1 MIEFITRMIDTGG
14 YPGIVLLMFLE
25 NVFPPL
31 PSEIIVPFA
40 GYAAAQGKLTLI
52 GVVVSG
58 TIGSVAGTFM
68 WYGVARL
75 FGEARLRRMVDK
87 YGRWITIDQDE
98 VTRAK
103 SWFERYGN
111 WAVFFGRLIPAI
123 RTLISIPAGLA
134 CMPPLRF
141 LTYTLLGSLLWVSV
155 LTWLGVMLD
164 KHYQLVDQF
173 LAPVTDVIIAAI
185 VIAYIW
191 RVVRYKRSR

>member
-1 MIEFITRMIDTGG
+1 MIETGG

-68 WYGVARL
+68 WYLVARL
-75 FGEARLRRMVDK
+75 FGEPRLRRLIGR
-87 YGRWITIDQDE
+87 YGRWITMDQEE
-98 VTRAK
+98 VTRSKA
-103 SWFERYGN
+103 WFDRYGS

-123 RTLISIPAGLA
+123 RTLISIPAGLV
-134 CMPPLRF
+134 CMPPLKF
-141 LTYTLLGSLLWVSV
+141 LLFTLLGSLLWVSV
-155 LTWLGVMLD
+155 LTWLGVMLRA
-164 KHYQLVDQF
+164 HYALVDQF
-173 LAPVTDVIIAAI
+173 LAPVTDAIIAAI
-185 VIAYIW
+185 VVAYIW
-191 RVVRYKRSR
+191 RVIRFRRGH